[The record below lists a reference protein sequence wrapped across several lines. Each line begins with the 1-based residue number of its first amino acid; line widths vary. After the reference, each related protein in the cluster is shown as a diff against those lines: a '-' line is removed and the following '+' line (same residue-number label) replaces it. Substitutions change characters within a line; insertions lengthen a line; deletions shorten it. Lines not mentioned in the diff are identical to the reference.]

1 MLLNVYVPFDC
12 FLRFGAEFWIVD
24 HSVLPDLA
32 CDYLQDVRLNNRV
45 WMGIILM
52 ELKCFL
58 LCQAVCYALY
68 TLVFSLSS
76 QEPNEMPGLPCSI
89 HK

>member
-12 FLRFGAEFWIVD
+12 FLRFGAEFWIVG
-24 HSVLPDLA
+24 HSVLPDLV

-58 LCQAVCYALY
+58 LCQAACYALY